1 MAEIDTLLKKLSEM
15 NADCADLRADEQ
27 VEVVAA
33 GTIKKG
39 AHVSAD
45 TLRAF
50 LGEVVPFGRGQE
62 LDKQLPFE
70 FTYESPHGT
79 YEFSISWSARRLQA
93 VIEPARPAPNHA
105 PSEVG
110 NESSNNRTPTSDVA
124 LPRNSVFLLQALLLG
139 SIVVLLGIGCLFYWN
154 Q

>member
-1 MAEIDTLLKKLSEM
+1 M

-45 TLRAF
+45 TLRGF
-50 LGEVVPFGRGQE
+50 LGEVIPFGRGQE
-62 LDKQLPFE
+62 LDKQIPFE

-79 YEFSISWSARRLQA
+79 FDFSISWSARRLQA
-93 VIEPARPAPNHA
+93 VIEPTRPTSNHA
-105 PSEVG
+105 SPEVS
-110 NESSNNRTPTSDVA
+110 NESSNNLTTASDVA
-124 LPRNSVFLLQALLLG
+124 LPRNSIFMLQALLLG